1 MQKSKK
7 RFFFNNFKH
16 VYKYYTFYLIK
27 IRINKYQVILGLFQ
41 LLLYEKSVIKMLIIN
56 NSHN

>member
-7 RFFFNNFKH
+7 RFFFNNFIH

-41 LLLYEKSVIKMLIIN
+41 LLLYEKSVIKMLIIS

>member
-7 RFFFNNFKH
+7 RFFFNNFIH